1 VVRTSQALAGSMDEF
16 LAMKHLLMVLEVTE
30 EFEHDL
36 KGTGQIDGVYL

>member
-1 VVRTSQALAGSMDEF
+1 MDEL

-36 KGTGQIDGVYL
+36 KGTGQIDGMYLHHNPRQYKHY